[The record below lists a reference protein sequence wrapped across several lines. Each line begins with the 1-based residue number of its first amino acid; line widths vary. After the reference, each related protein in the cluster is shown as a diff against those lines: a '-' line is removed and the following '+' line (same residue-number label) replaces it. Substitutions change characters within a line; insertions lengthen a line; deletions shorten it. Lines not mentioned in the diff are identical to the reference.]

1 MRRRQL
7 KILLFAVA
15 AATTIA
21 LAGGA
26 CRRGQLAEPA
36 KRAPEGVPAAKID
49 PWKQAALKIEEE
61 RGEDTGRKAEI
72 EVPAQL
78 KHYADRR
85 RFLAVQ
91 VAEWRGQ
98 RFETPHDYAG
108 LVALVRRGEF
118 VEAPALGADFI
129 LYGVGENASDE
140 PFTHY
145 DRAAGKSVTLYAT
158 DAELEQEYAH
168 LDETLKGHEES
179 LAALAAELKLAP
191 KRGRDLRKQLAE
203 ESAERKREAAALRER
218 RKLLDSFYR
227 NPKRRA
233 ALAAE
238 YEELAAL
245 ARDFGGRV
253 YDLGDAAA
261 RKEFKVRLLSHVRPA
276 ALKVIEEVARAYRE
290 KFDRHLPVT
299 SLVRTDEYQRRLST
313 VNPNATTI
321 ETAPHTT
328 GLALDI
334 YYRYMTAA
342 EQEFVMAELA
352 RLRDAGR
359 VEALRERRDHYHVF
373 AFLEGKPPDERLVRA
388 ELGGREPAAEKEKA
402 SATPKPVAKKQRAA
416 KGRR

>member
-1 MRRRQL
+1 ML
-7 KILLFAVA
+7 YA
-15 AATTIA
+15 TIA
-21 LAGGA
+21 LAGAFAGVA
-26 CRRGQLAEPA
+26 CRRAQTPEPA
-36 KRAPEGVPAAKID
+36 MQVPEGVPAAKID
-49 PWKQAALKIEEE
+49 PWKEAALKIEEE

-72 EVPAQL
+72 EVPSQL

-98 RFETPHDYAG
+98 RFETPHDYAA
-108 LVALVRRGEF
+108 LVALVRRGDL

-145 DRAAGKSVTLYAT
+145 DRATGKGVTLYAT
-158 DAELEQEYAH
+158 DAELEQEDAQ
-168 LDETLKGHEES
+168 LDEAVKGHEEAV
-179 LAALAAELKLAP
+179 AALAAELKLAP
-191 KRGRDLRKQLAE
+191 KRDRELRRKLTE

-218 RKLLDSFYR
+218 RKLLESFYK
-227 NPKRRA
+227 NQQRRA
-233 ALAAE
+233 TLAAE

-245 ARDFGGRV
+245 ARDFGGRA
-253 YDLGDAAA
+253 YDLNDAAA
-261 RKEFKVRLLSHVRPA
+261 RKQLKVRLLSHVRPA

-290 KFDRHLPVT
+290 KFGRHLPVT

-328 GLALDI
+328 GLAFDV

-342 EQEFVMAELA
+342 EQEFVMATLA
-352 RLRDAGR
+352 SLRDAGR

-388 ELGGREPAAEKEKA
+388 ELG
-402 SATPKPVAKKQRAA
+402 
-416 KGRR
+416 

>member
-1 MRRRQL
+1 MG
-7 KILLFAVA
+7 V
-15 AATTIA
+15 
-21 LAGGA
+21 
-26 CRRGQLAEPA
+26 
-36 KRAPEGVPAAKID
+36 PETVPAAKID
-49 PWKQAALKIEEE
+49 PWKEAALKIEEE
-61 RGEDTGRKAEI
+61 RGEDTGRKAKI

-145 DRAAGKSVTLYAT
+145 DRATGKSVTLYAT
-158 DAELEQEYAH
+158 DAELEQEHAQ
-168 LDETLKGHEES
+168 LEEAAKQHEE
-179 LAALAAELKLAP
+179 AIKALAAELKAAP
-191 KRGRDLRKQLAE
+191 KRDRELRKKLSE
-203 ESAERKREAAALRER
+203 ESAERGREAAALRER
-218 RKLLDSFYR
+218 RKLLDSFYKH
-227 NPKRRA
+227 PKRRA
-233 ALAAE
+233 TLAAE

-245 ARDFGGRV
+245 ARDFAGRS
-253 YDLGDAAA
+253 YDLTDAAA
-261 RKEFKVRLLSHVRPA
+261 RKQFKVRLLSHVRPA

-290 KFDRHLPVT
+290 QFGRHLPVT

-313 VNPNATTI
+313 VNANATLI

-328 GLALDI
+328 GLAFDI

-342 EQEFVMAELA
+342 EQQFVMGELA
-352 RLRDAGR
+352 ALRDEGR
-359 VEALRERRDHYHVF
+359 GEALRELRDHYHVF
-373 AFLEGKPPDERLVRA
+373 AFLEGKPPDERLVRE
-388 ELGGREPAAEKEKA
+388 ELGGRGQAAGDEQTKAAPKKREKKTARGRE
-402 SATPKPVAKKQRAA
+402 TTRAA
-416 KGRR
+416 KPKAAAKGGAKKSRASRGRR

>member
-1 MRRRQL
+1 M
-7 KILLFAVA
+7 
-15 AATTIA
+15 
-21 LAGGA
+21 
-26 CRRGQLAEPA
+26 
-36 KRAPEGVPAAKID
+36 RAPAGVPEAKID
-49 PWKQAALKIEEE
+49 PWKQAALKLEEE

-108 LVALVRRGEF
+108 LVALIRRGEF

-145 DRAAGKSVTLYAT
+145 DRATGKSVTLYAT
-158 DAELEQEYAH
+158 DAELEQEHAQI
-168 LDETLKGHEES
+168 DEAMKGHEES

-191 KRGRDLRKQLAE
+191 KRDRELRKKLAE
-203 ESAERKREAAALRER
+203 ESAEHKREAAALRER
-218 RKLLDSFYR
+218 RKLLDGFYK

-238 YEELAAL
+238 YEELASV
-245 ARDFGGRV
+245 AREFGGRA
-253 YDLGDAAA
+253 YDLSDAAA

-290 KFDRHLPVT
+290 KFGRHLPVT

-313 VNPNATTI
+313 VNANATLI

-328 GLALDI
+328 GLAFDV
-334 YYRYMTAA
+334 YYRYMTAD

-388 ELGGREPAAEKEKA
+388 ELGGGEKSADEEKGTAAPKRQDKKPARGGV
-402 SATPKPVAKKQRAA
+402 ATRAA
-416 KGRR
+416 KGGAKKPRAPRGRR